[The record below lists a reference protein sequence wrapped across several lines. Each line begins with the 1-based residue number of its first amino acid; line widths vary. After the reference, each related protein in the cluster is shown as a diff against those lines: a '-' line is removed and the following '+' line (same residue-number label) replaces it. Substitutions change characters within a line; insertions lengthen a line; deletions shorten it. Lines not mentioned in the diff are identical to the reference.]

1 MKLVTQKIK
10 VNWRTINVLFFSIF
24 AQDEDYIST
33 FKNIH
38 NNYFGTYNFSVKTTF
53 AVINITILWILTS
66 DLVVEFFEI
75 IVSLRLTESNTEL
88 FPDFKMYNDDIRG
101 AFLFISV
108 TDQRFSFFRT
118 FPRHTP
124 SGRCWWRGGG
134 ACPWTARC
142 PWTRTA
148 SPAPNLSGNL
158 SESEN
163 IKPDLIGSK
172 VLFSVFR
179 IRMLR
184 K

>member
-1 MKLVTQKIK
+1 MRIVFLHLKIF
-10 VNWRTINVLFFSIF
+10 IL
-24 AQDEDYIST
+24 
-33 FKNIH
+33 
-38 NNYFGTYNFSVKTTF
+38 
-53 AVINITILWILTS
+53 TILEIV
-66 DLVVEFFEI
+66 DDFFEI

-108 TDQRFSFFRT
+108 TDQRFYFFIT

-124 SGRCWWRGGG
+124 AWRCWWRGGG
-134 ACPWTARC
+134 ACPWTGRS

-148 SPAPNLSGNL
+148 SPAPDLSGNL

-179 IRMLR
+179 IRIRMERWGSWGLEN
-184 K
+184 KLY

>member
-1 MKLVTQKIK
+1 MCEIFNPKNISQLKK
-10 VNWRTINVLFFSIF
+10 KNVLFFQYLPRMRIVFLHLKIF
-24 AQDEDYIST
+24 IL
-33 FKNIH
+33 
-38 NNYFGTYNFSVKTTF
+38 
-53 AVINITILWILTS
+53 TILEKV
-66 DLVVEFFEI
+66 DDFFEI

-108 TDQRFSFFRT
+108 TDQRFYFFIT

-124 SGRCWWRGGG
+124 AWRCWWRGGG
-134 ACPWTARC
+134 ACPWTGRS

-148 SPAPNLSGNL
+148 SPAPDLSGNL

-179 IRMLR
+179 IRIRMERWGSWGLEN
-184 K
+184 KLN